1 MKIQTKR
8 CVFNP
13 GIQDWVLVPVV
24 IEVNSASEFKAALAA
39 FAAEVQRYQAMARG
53 EVGDDDQA

>member
-13 GIQDWVLVPVV
+13 AVQDWVLVPVM
-24 IEVNSASEFKAALAA
+24 IEVNSSPEFEAACAA
-39 FAAEVQRYQAMARG
+39 FAAEVQRYQAKARRMG
-53 EVGDDDQA
+53 DDDDQA

>member
-13 GIQDWVLVPVV
+13 SVQDWVLVPVV

-39 FAAEVQRYQAMARG
+39 FAGEVQRYQAKARADG
-53 EVGDDDQA
+53 GDDEQV

>member
-13 GIQDWVLVPVV
+13 GSRDWVLVPVV
-24 IEVNSASEFKAALAA
+24 IEVNSKAEFKTA
-39 FAAEVQRYQAMARG
+39 FAAYVAEVERYTARKTG
-53 EVGDDDQA
+53 GSHDQA

>member
-13 GIQDWVLVPVV
+13 AIQDWVLVPVL
-24 IEVNSASEFKAALAA
+24 IEVNSSSEFKAASAA
-39 FAAEVQRYQAMARG
+39 FVAEVQRYRAKARG
-53 EVGDDDQA
+53 VGGDDGQT

>member
-8 CVFNP
+8 CVFNR

-39 FAAEVQRYQAMARG
+39 FAAEVQRDQAMARG

>member
-13 GIQDWVLVPVV
+13 AIKDWVLVPVV
-24 IEVNSASEFKAALAA
+24 IEVTSASEFKAALAA
-39 FAAEVQRYQAMARG
+39 FVGEVQCFQAKVQG
-53 EVGDDDQA
+53 EAGDDGEA